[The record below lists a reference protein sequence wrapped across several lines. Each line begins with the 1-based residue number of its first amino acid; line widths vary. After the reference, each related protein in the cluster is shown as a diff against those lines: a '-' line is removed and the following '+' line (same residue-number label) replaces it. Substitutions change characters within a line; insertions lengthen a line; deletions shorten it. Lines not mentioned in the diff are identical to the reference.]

1 MANGLTYKSRLLYR
15 LERFGEQLKPVEEA
29 VGQMNPKQSVK

>member
-15 LERFGEQLKPVEEA
+15 LERFGEQL
-29 VGQMNPKQSVK
+29 NRSNKQSVK

>member
-15 LERFGEQLKPVEEA
+15 LERFAEQL
-29 VGQMNPKQSVK
+29 NRSNKQSVK